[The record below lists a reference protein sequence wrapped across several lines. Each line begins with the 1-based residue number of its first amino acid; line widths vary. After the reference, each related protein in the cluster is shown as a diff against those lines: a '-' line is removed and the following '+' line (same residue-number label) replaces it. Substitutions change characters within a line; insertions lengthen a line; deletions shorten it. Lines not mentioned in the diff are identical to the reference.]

1 MLFRLS
7 TVKLLHIFS
16 HFRNGFFI
24 FLGGT
29 TGTLQCVCDGKN
41 PCEWKSDDF
50 SGDLNE
56 DDMCITDHTCPKKA
70 FEIYTGELDMTR
82 NRFINDPTFNTLQ
95 DRITGIHFKRSVKI
109 RVIEN
114 HKFLENDL
122 IFLLSAFRPIFTIPQ
137 KLRSLGEFRLQLWS
151 TGRLT
156 ITGAGTMAII
166 WSSFGQLSCQTM

>member
-1 MLFRLS
+1 
-7 TVKLLHIFS
+7 
-16 HFRNGFFI
+16 
-24 FLGGT
+24 
-29 TGTLQCVCDGKN
+29 
-41 PCEWKSDDF
+41 
-50 SGDLNE
+50 
-56 DDMCITDHTCPKKA
+56 MCITDHTCPKKA